1 VVAVVNLED
10 KNPFKEFLE
19 CLFGGHPFPAIF
31 LLIFYFLFIY
41 KMKFD
46 DYPLAILK
54 QHASQHKDIIKGY
67 SKMKKGELVATL
79 TKHLKINK
87 KGDVSRRKKAI
98 QGDGF
103 FKGKE
108 GTNVC
113 SPDCNNPPECEKER
127 KFAQMARVDRHMGST
142 AQNLLSV
149 CNKKARKK
157 RGCPDPCVVGKTDSG
172 LDRIGQKMLKPM
184 EKFNNVVLGAA
195 TVASEPVFLAAC
207 GTAGASIGGPVGSL
221 AAVGACKTIYN
232 KMMKQPGY
240 KEGFINK
247 AGFTPEEVKVLEK
260 ISNAGIKASGGSIVD
275 RIEQNLKLIR
285 TAKQRLVKGG
295 QLPDRVTDK
304 LRDIDLQK

>member
-1 VVAVVNLED
+1 
-10 KNPFKEFLE
+10 
-19 CLFGGHPFPAIF
+19 
-31 LLIFYFLFIY
+31 
-41 KMKFD
+41 MKFD
-46 DYPLAILK
+46 EYPLAILK

-113 SPDCNNPPECEKER
+113 SPECNNPPECEKER
-127 KFAQMARVDRHMGST
+127 KFAQVAMVDRHLGPSARMQLAECT
-142 AQNLLSV
+142 
-149 CNKKARKK
+149 KKAKIK
-157 RGCPDPCVVGKTDSG
+157 RGCPPCVVGKKDSG
-172 LDRIGQKMLKPM
+172 LDRIGQKIYKPI
-184 EKFNNVVLGAA
+184 EKFNNIVLGAA
-195 TVASEPVFLAAC
+195 TVASEPAFLAAC

-240 KEGFINK
+240 KDGYINQ

-260 ISNAGIKASGGSIVD
+260 ISNAGIKAYGGSLVD
-275 RIEQNLKLIR
+275 RIEKNLKLIR
-285 TAKQRLVKGG
+285 TAKQRLIQGG